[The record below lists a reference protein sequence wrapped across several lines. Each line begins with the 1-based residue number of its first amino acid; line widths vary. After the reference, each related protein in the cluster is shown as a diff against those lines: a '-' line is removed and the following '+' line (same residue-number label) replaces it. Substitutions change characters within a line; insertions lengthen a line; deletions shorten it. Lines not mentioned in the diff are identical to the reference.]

1 MLMKLA
7 KREKYFI
14 AIAGSALA
22 IFFFFQLLVFP
33 FFDKRERLRRGVE
46 AKEEGLREMLR
57 MRVEYE
63 ALKQD
68 SQGIDR
74 YLARRKRGFTLF
86 SFLETAAGAAE
97 IKEHIKYMKPST
109 SKSTGPYKES
119 IVEMKLETVT
129 MKQLVRYLERIESPQ
144 NVVNTKRI
152 SIKGNKKEAG
162 YLDVVLQVL
171 TLSK

>member
-1 MLMKLA
+1 MKLA

-14 AIAGSALA
+14 TIAGCVLA
-22 IFFFFQLLVFP
+22 IFFFFQILVFP
-33 FFDKRERLRRGVE
+33 FFDKRERLRRGVK

-63 ALKQD
+63 ALRQD

-109 SKSTGPYKES
+109 SKGPGPYKES

-152 SIKGNKKEAG
+152 SIKANKKEAG

>member
-1 MLMKLA
+1 MKLA

-14 AIAGSALA
+14 SIGVGGLA
-22 IFFFFQLLVFP
+22 IFFFFQLLIFP

-46 AKEEGLREMLR
+46 AKEEGLRDILR
-57 MRVEYE
+57 MRAEYQ
-63 ALKQD
+63 ALQKD
-68 SQGIDR
+68 SQGVEQ
-74 YLARRKRGFTLF
+74 YLARRKKGFTLF

-97 IKEHIKYMKPST
+97 VKEHINYMKPSN
-109 SKSTGPYKES
+109 SKGVGPYKES

-129 MKQLVRYLERIESPQ
+129 MKQLVGYLDRIESTE
-144 NVVNTKRI
+144 NVVSIKRI
-152 SIKGNKKEAG
+152 SIKGDKKEEG

>member
-1 MLMKLA
+1 
-7 KREKYFI
+7 
-14 AIAGSALA
+14 
-22 IFFFFQLLVFP
+22 
-33 FFDKRERLRRGVE
+33 
-46 AKEEGLREMLR
+46 
-57 MRVEYE
+57 
-63 ALKQD
+63 
-68 SQGIDR
+68 
-74 YLARRKRGFTLF
+74 
-86 SFLETAAGAAE
+86 
-97 IKEHIKYMKPST
+97 MKPST
-109 SKSTGPYKES
+109 SKGTGPYKES